1 MPTDTQETTSTET
14 ITEKAAQ
21 EEIHDVIRSLEAL
34 RFRLVGVRASLPA
47 SGDEDKE
54 ADGATDLR
62 TVIDC
67 VLADSLGPAIRDLNK
82 AMAKRPG
89 GGPENGP

>member
-1 MPTDTQETTSTET
+1 MPYPLAMPTEIQETTA

-21 EEIHDVIRSLEAL
+21 EEIWDVIRTLEAL
-34 RFRLVGVRASLPA
+34 RFRLVGLRASLPA
-47 SGDEDKE
+47 SQDKEE

-67 VLADSLGPAIRDLNK
+67 VLTDSLGPAIRDLRK
-82 AMAKRPG
+82 AARDRDD
-89 GGPENGP
+89 

>member
-1 MPTDTQETTSTET
+1 MPTEIQETTA
-14 ITEKAAQ
+14 ITERAAK
-21 EEIHDVIRSLEAL
+21 EEIRDVVRSLEAL

-47 SGDEDKE
+47 PTDEETDP
-54 ADGATDLR
+54 AADLR

-82 AMAKRPG
+82 AMGERPG
-89 GGPENGP
+89 GGPGNGP